1 MSAEERYPSVFWA
14 DNDDMRQ
21 KTMAYAERA
30 RRIAETEML
39 KEETTHPWK
48 EVPHSVSCTYY
59 IYEFEGDHVGLE
71 NGPPTFSNPRDEF
84 MYWESTPKDSTAEKR
99 NRRIIILEDVS
110 ARLAEMLGVL
120 LDIPPEFFLAHCDES
135 VDLNIM
141 DEQYVKQGSSTYW
154 RVPVPQRRCL
164 PKGFRVDGFVDV
176 FCGSFYR
183 GAGILDKSNNWLMF
197 RSLVS
202 YWGKSY
208 GNGSWT
214 AVFLLDPQLS
224 HLHLNGL
231 ESVVL
236 ENWEPGRDVLR
247 EVMVNYSQD
256 VHAQVHKR
264 SMFNALV
271 KAYENV
277 PMVFTDDV
285 FSATYFTQN
294 CIRAVWEEHVW
305 RRERH
310 FHDVLVEDKRFYRI
324 RQKWAYES
332 DEAIKAYDGLMQER
346 QSINFDRMEL
356 QAITWKFRL
365 RDAGYLPPEDERLR
379 RITIEEGRA
388 WRFLEEKLRGMDE
401 IISSHMEMYTVRA
414 NMEEAR
420 EAKIQSRESF
430 FQTEATNKMARSSG
444 QLAKIATVVVPCT
457 FVASV
462 LSMNGEFAAGERL
475 FYVYWAISVPVT
487 LILLFWVIDNEM
499 SRGVS
504 DCKEWVKSIWN
515 WSQGWRRP
523 SQTIDVTEEKPE
535 V

>member
-1 MSAEERYPSVFWA
+1 MSRPDQDPSVFWA
-14 DNDDMRQ
+14 DNDDMKQ

-39 KEETTHPWK
+39 KEDTTHPWK

-71 NGPPTFSNPRDEF
+71 NGPPMFSNPRDEF
-84 MYWESTPKDSTAEKR
+84 MYWENTPKDGTAEKR

-110 ARLAEMLGVL
+110 ARLAEMLGIL

-141 DEQYVKQGSSTYW
+141 DEQYIKQ
-154 RVPVPQRRCL
+154 
-164 PKGFRVDGFVDV
+164 
-176 FCGSFYR
+176 
-183 GAGILDKSNNWLMF
+183 
-197 RSLVS
+197 
-202 YWGKSY
+202 
-208 GNGSWT
+208 
-214 AVFLLDPQLS
+214 AVLLLDPQLS

-236 ENWEPGRDVLR
+236 ENWEPGLDVLR
-247 EVMVNYSQD
+247 EVVVNSSRND
-256 VHAQVHKR
+256 HVQVHKR
-264 SMFNALV
+264 SLFNALV
-271 KAYENV
+271 KAYNNV
-277 PMVFTDDV
+277 PMVFNDDV
-285 FSATYFTQN
+285 FSATYFARN

-310 FHDVLVEDKRFYRI
+310 FHDFIVEDKRFYRV

-346 QSINFDRMEL
+346 QSINFDKLEL
-356 QAITWKFRL
+356 QAITWKFQL
-365 RDAGYLPPEDERLR
+365 RDLGILSPEDEKFR
-379 RITIEEGRA
+379 RIATEEGRA
-388 WRFLEEKLRGMDE
+388 WKFLEEKLRGMDE
-401 IISSHMEMYTVRA
+401 IISNHMEMYTVRA

-504 DCKEWVKSIWN
+504 DCKEWVKSIWS
-515 WSQGWRRP
+515 WSQGWRKP
-523 SQTIDVTEEKPE
+523 SQTEEKPE

>member
-1 MSAEERYPSVFWA
+1 MSLSDQDPNVFRA
-14 DNDDMRQ
+14 GNDDMKQ

-30 RRIAETEML
+30 RRIAENEML
-39 KEETTHPWK
+39 KEETSHPWK
-48 EVPHSVSCTYY
+48 EVPHSVSCTYQ
-59 IYEFEGDHVGLE
+59 IYEFEGDHVDLE

-84 MYWESTPKDSTAEKR
+84 MYWESTAKDGLAEKR

-110 ARLAEMLGVL
+110 ARLAEMLGIL

-141 DEQYVKQGSSTYW
+141 DEH
-154 RVPVPQRRCL
+154 L
-164 PKGFRVDGFVDV
+164 
-176 FCGSFYR
+176 
-183 GAGILDKSNNWLMF
+183 I
-197 RSLVS
+197 S

-236 ENWEPGRDVLR
+236 ENWDAGRDVLR
-247 EVMVNYSQD
+247 EVIVNSSRNNHTQM
-256 VHAQVHKR
+256 HKR
-264 SMFNALV
+264 SMFNTLV

-277 PMVFTDDV
+277 PMVFNDDV
-285 FSATYFTQN
+285 FSATYFARN

-305 RRERH
+305 RRKRH
-310 FHDVLVEDKRFYRI
+310 FHNVLVEDERLYRV

-346 QSINFDRMEL
+346 QSINFDRMEI
-356 QAITWKFRL
+356 QAITWKFQL
-365 RDAGYLPPEDERLR
+365 RDTGYLPLEDERTR
-379 RITIEEGRA
+379 RIATREDIA
-388 WRFLEEKLRGMDE
+388 WRLLEEKLQAMDG

-414 NMEEAR
+414 NMEEAH
-420 EAKIQSRESF
+420 EAKIQSRESYL
-430 FQTEATNKMARSSG
+430 QTEATNKMARSSG

-462 LSMNGEFAAGERL
+462 LSMNGDFAAGERL
-475 FYVYWAISVPVT
+475 FYVYWTISVPVT

-504 DCKEWVKSIWN
+504 DCKEWVKSIWS

-523 SQTIDVTEEKPE
+523 SQTIDVTAEKPE

>member
-1 MSAEERYPSVFWA
+1 FNWEAQDKKTNPNVFWA
-14 DNDDMRQ
+14 DNDDMKQ
-21 KTMAYAERA
+21 KTMAYAQRA
-30 RRIAETEML
+30 RRIAEAEML

-71 NGPPTFSNPRDEF
+71 NGPPTFSNSRDEF
-84 MYWESTPKDSTAEKR
+84 MYWENTPKDGTAEKR

-183 GAGILDKSNNWLMF
+183 GAGILDKGNNWLMF

-214 AVFLLDPQLS
+214 DPQLS
-224 HLHLNGL
+224 HLNLNGL

-236 ENWEPGRDVLR
+236 EDWEPGRDVLR
-247 EVMVNYSQD
+247 EVM
-256 VHAQVHKR
+256 
-264 SMFNALV
+264 
-271 KAYENV
+271 AYENV
-277 PMVFTDDV
+277 PMVFNDDV
-285 FSATYFTQN
+285 FSATYFAHN

-310 FHDVLVEDKRFYRI
+310 FHDVLVEDKRFYRV
-324 RQKWAYES
+324 RQKWTYES

-346 QSINFDRMEL
+346 QSINFDSMEL

-365 RDAGYLPPEDERLR
+365 RDAGYLSPEDEKFR
-379 RITIEEGRA
+379 RIATEESGA
-388 WRFLEEKLRGMDE
+388 WRFLEDKLRGMDE

-420 EAKIQSRESF
+420 EAKIQSRESYL
-430 FQTEATNKMARSSG
+430 QTEATNKMARSSG

-499 SRGVS
+499 SRGVN
-504 DCKEWVKSIWN
+504 DCKEWVKSIWS
-515 WSQGWRRP
+515 WSQSWRRP